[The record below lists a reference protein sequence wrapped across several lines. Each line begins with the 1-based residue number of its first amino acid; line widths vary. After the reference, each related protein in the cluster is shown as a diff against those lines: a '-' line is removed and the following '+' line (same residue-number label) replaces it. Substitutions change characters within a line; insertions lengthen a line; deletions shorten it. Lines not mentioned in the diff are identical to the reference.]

1 MLFLEVLDHCLKWPM
16 CCGDTVLL
24 LRMEEQSKDHL
35 VHQDMIYLCTFSM
48 VSTVCDCNSVMCSVC
63 SLSPW
68 SSLSALICKVT
79 AQKVTYGSKLEVTHL
94 HMRSWCCSRSGLPNI
109 SRNVLIRSKLPISVV
124 CLSGLL
130 LLYCQTCLSGVVL
143 LWYKRSCFRRAFQ
156 KCIIMMHWR
165 RQGSSSWTPRP
176 NDAKGVSRPNWLID

>member
-1 MLFLEVLDHCLKWPM
+1 
-16 CCGDTVLL
+16 
-24 LRMEEQSKDHL
+24 MEERSKEHL
-35 VHQDMIYLCTFSM
+35 VHQDLIYLCTFSM

-79 AQKVTYGSKLEVTHL
+79 AQKVTYGSQLEVTHL
-94 HMRSWCCSRSGLPNI
+94 HMMSWCCSRSGLPNI
-109 SRNVLIRSKLPISVV
+109 SRNVLIRTKLPISVV

-130 LLYCQTCLSGVVL
+130 LLYCQTRLSTL
-143 LWYKRSCFRRAFQ
+143 WMANCWYKRSCFSPFLQ
-156 KCIIMMHWR
+156 MCIIMMRWR

-176 NDAKGVSRPNWLID
+176 NNAKGVSRPNWLID